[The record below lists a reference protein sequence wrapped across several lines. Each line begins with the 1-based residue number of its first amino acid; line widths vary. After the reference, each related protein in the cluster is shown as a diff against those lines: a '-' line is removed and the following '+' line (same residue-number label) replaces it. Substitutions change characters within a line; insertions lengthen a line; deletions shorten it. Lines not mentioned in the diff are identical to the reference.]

1 MSTKPVIFLAF
12 ANDKVDNA
20 KYLRNISV
28 EYNAIRQIL
37 IAAQDKGLCEVE
49 MLPYA
54 TFQDIKNVFI
64 AEKYRNRIAVFHFS
78 GHADGFQLLL
88 ENAEGTNELAHGKG
102 LVDYFTILKTQN
114 IQKNLQLLFFN
125 GCCTAQLGKDLQSV
139 IPATIG
145 TVDSVNDA
153 QAKAIAVSFYGHLT
167 KNIALTTAFDLA
179 KAERSIEKDTIRGLY
194 RKDLAE
200 SPHSEPWQIY
210 LNPNEKNN
218 STWQLG
224 AIGLDKFAEK
234 RKSDLLKRLD
244 MNGKLLYDYEL
255 KKDLADDPKI
265 IMRCEIEIEKIN
277 ASIEKI
283 NNELHN
289 LN

>member
-1 MSTKPVIFLAF
+1 MPKPVIFLAF
-12 ANDKVDNA
+12 ANDRQDNA
-20 KYLRNISV
+20 RYLRNIPA
-28 EYNAIRQIL
+28 EYNAIEEVLNQ
-37 IAAQDKGLCEVE
+37 AQKKGLCEYK

-54 TFQDIKNVFI
+54 TFSKINAVFTDE
-64 AEKYRNRIAVFHFS
+64 AYRNRIAIFHFS

-88 ENAEGTNELAHGKG
+88 ENEEGKPKEAYGKG
-102 LVDYFTILKTQN
+102 LVDYFSILKTQN

-125 GCCTAQLGKDLQSV
+125 GCCTAQLGEDLKSV

-153 QAKAIAVSFYGHLT
+153 QAKAIAVSFYEHLT
-167 KNIALTTAFDLA
+167 KNIALMTAFDLA
-179 KAERSIEKDTIRGLY
+179 KAERSIEKDTLRGLY
-194 RKDLAE
+194 RKDLNE
-200 SPHSEPWQIY
+200 IPHSEPWQLY
-210 LNPNEKNN
+210 LNPAHKEVIN
-218 STWQLG
+218 WQLG
-224 AIGLDKFAEK
+224 AVGVDKFAEK
-234 RKSDLLKRLD
+234 RKGDLLKRLD

-265 IMRCEIEIEKIN
+265 IMRCEMEIEKIN
-277 ASIEKI
+277 LSIEKI